1 MFRIIF
7 LNSCGELI
15 KDSKIYASCN
25 EARRE
30 ANATI
35 LSDSDYKDFYIMS
48 LKSQMAFKRQPLW
61 VVPEI
66 IKNLARNGHNYR
78 VVKVEQT
85 IAYIEPC
92 CK

>member
-1 MFRIIF
+1 MYRIIY
-7 LNSCGELI
+7 LNNCGELV
-15 KDSKIYASCN
+15 KDSKVYASYN
-25 EARRE
+25 EAERE
-30 ANATI
+30 ADATI
-35 LSDSDYKDFYIMS
+35 LSDSDYKDYYIIS
-48 LKSQMAFKRQPLW
+48 LKPQMTFKRQPLW
-61 VVPEI
+61 VVPEV